1 MSIDENITREEAA
14 NRAALIQVQ
23 GYDVDLDLTPGNDT
37 FTSTTTASFTCAQP
51 GSASWID
58 LIADS
63 VSSIVLNGVELDATR
78 LFTGARIDLPGL
90 QGTNELTVT
99 AQCRYMRTG
108 EGLHRFIDPVDD
120 ETYLYTQFESADAR
134 RMYACFEQPDLKA
147 TFTLHVTAPSHWQV
161 ISNSPTPAPAAVS
174 AAVSRWDFA
183 PTPLLPTYITALVAG
198 PYHSVHDEYTG
209 AFGTYP
215 LGIFCRASLAD
226 HLDSDDIFLLTKQGF
241 AFFEELFGIGYPF
254 AKYDQLF
261 VPEFNAGAMENAGC
275 VTFLEDY
282 VFRSRVTDAAYEQ
295 RANTIL
301 HEMAHMW
308 FGDLVTMRWWDDL
321 WLNESFA
328 EWAAHHA
335 NVHAT
340 RFKEA
345 WTTFSNLRKAWA
357 YRQDQLPS
365 THPIAADMV
374 DLDSVRVNFDGITY
388 AKGASALRQLVA
400 WVGEEEFIEG
410 LIQYFRKHAWGNTTL
425 NDLLV
430 ELEAASGRDLS
441 SWTSE
446 WLQTS
451 GVNLL
456 RPEIELADDGTYR
469 SVAIRQEPPA
479 APEGVA
485 KTLRSHRL
493 AIGLYDLGPTG
504 LIRRDSIEL
513 DITGE
518 RTVIPQLVGVSQ
530 PDLLL
535 INDEDLT
542 FAKIRLDER
551 SWRTAIDHI
560 GQVDNSL
567 ARTLLWG
574 AAWDMTRDGEV
585 STGDYLA
592 LVISGLPTES
602 QISVV
607 QQVLRQLKMAID
619 LFATPQNRPTY
630 LHELAA
636 ATLALARSA
645 EAGSDRQLAFVRAF
659 AGAATSDEFVDVL
672 SNLLRGEEVL
682 PGLAMDTDLRWSLL
696 QRLAATGQ
704 IAEEDIERE
713 LATDDTAAGRRQA
726 AVARAARPTVEAKQQ
741 AWEAAMEK
749 TDLANAMLTATVTGF
764 VQADQVDLLRPYRE
778 RFFAEIIPAWDR
790 QTMEMGQT
798 LAMGL
803 YPALLVEQETLDATD
818 GFLADPDINPAL
830 RRLVVEGRDGVVRAL
845 RARATDATSAR

>member
-1 MSIDENITREEAA
+1 MSIDENITRAEAA
-14 NRAALIQVQ
+14 DRAALIRVD
-23 GYDVDLDLTPGNDT
+23 GYDVDLDLTTESDT
-37 FTSTTTASFTCAQP
+37 FTSTTTTTFTCTQP
-51 GSASWID
+51 GSSSWID
-58 LIADS
+58 LIAET
-63 VSSIVLNGVELDATR
+63 VTSIILNGTSVDPAAF
-78 LFTGARIDLPGL
+78 FTGSRIDLPGL
-90 QGTNELTVT
+90 QASNVLVIT

-147 TFTLHVTAPSHWQV
+147 TFTLHVTAPRHWQV
-161 ISNSPTPAPAAVS
+161 ISNSPTPEPQPLSDSTA
-174 AAVSRWDFA
+174 RWDFDA
-183 PTPLLPTYITALVAG
+183 TPVLPTYITALVAG
-198 PYHSVHDEYTG
+198 PYHVVRDTYTG
-209 AFGTYP
+209 SFGSYP
-215 LGIFCRASLAD
+215 LGVFCRKSLAAY
-226 HLDSDDIFLLTKQGF
+226 LDSDDIFLLTKQGF
-241 AFFEELFGIGYPF
+241 AFFEDLFGIGYPF

-340 RFKEA
+340 RFSEA

-400 WVGEEEFIEG
+400 WVGEEEFIRG
-410 LIQYFRKHAWGNTTL
+410 LVQYFNKHAWGNTTL
-425 NDLLV
+425 SDLLI
-430 ELEAASGRDLS
+430 ELEEASGRDLS
-441 SWTSE
+441 SWTHE

-456 RPEIELADDGTYR
+456 RPEIHVAADGTYQ

-485 KTLRSHRL
+485 PTLRSHRL
-493 AIGLYDLGPTG
+493 ALGLYDLGPSG
-504 LIRRDSIEL
+504 LVRRDRIEL
-513 DITGE
+513 DVTGDLTE
-518 RTVIPQLVGVSQ
+518 VPELAGVAQ

-535 INDEDLT
+535 VNDDDLT
-542 FAKIRLDER
+542 FAKIRLDDR
-551 SWRTAIDHI
+551 SWRTTIDHI

-567 ARTLLWG
+567 ARALLWG

-592 LVISGLPTES
+592 LVVSGLPTES
-602 QISVV
+602 EISVV
-607 QQVLRQLKMAID
+607 QQVLRQLKLAID
-619 LFATPQNRPTY
+619 LFATPEHRTVY
-630 LHELAA
+630 LDELAA
-636 ATLALARSA
+636 TTLALARSA
-645 EAGSDRQLAFVRAF
+645 EPGSDRQLAFIRTF
-659 AGAATSDEFVDVL
+659 ASAARSVNDIDVMH
-672 SNLLRGEEVL
+672 SLLRGDEVL
-682 PGLAMDTDLRWSLL
+682 PGLAVDTDLRWSLL
-696 QRLAATGQ
+696 QRLAATGRL
-704 IAEEDIERE
+704 AEDAINLE
-713 LATDDTAAGRRQA
+713 LRTDDTAAGRRQA
-726 AVARAARPTVEAKQQ
+726 AVARAAIPTPEAKQR
-741 AWEAAMEK
+741 AWQSAMVE
-749 TDLANAMLTATVTGF
+749 TELANAMLTATVTGF
-764 VQADQVDLLRPYRE
+764 IQTDQVELLRPYRQ
-778 RFFAEIIPAWDR
+778 RFFDEIVSAWDN

-803 YPALLVEQETLDATD
+803 YPALLVDEQTLAATD
-818 GFLADPDINPAL
+818 DFLARTDVNPAL

-845 RARATDATSAR
+845 NARRTDATGGR